1 MFDEL
6 PIPKH
11 LDEVPVSAKE
21 ILVRTDEEVP
31 VFGIY
36 EPQVK
41 DGCMNYLLAGVPA
54 TSYRVGGSY
63 DNVQPVTWKLIWED
77 TRYLDG
83 HVSSEEDLY
92 FPTQSKSAA
101 PLPAFLGGDLISAT
115 TGQIC
120 PKDGSWAVMNDLQ
133 GKIKLKKGD
142 TMPAHQGRDVNWV
155 WG

>member
-41 DGCMNYLLAGVPA
+41 DGCMNYLLAGFPA

-63 DNVQPVTWKLIWED
+63 DNIQPVTWKLIWED

-83 HVSSEEDLY
+83 DVSNEEDLY

-133 GKIKLKKGD
+133 GKIK
-142 TMPAHQGRDVNWV
+142 
-155 WG
+155 